1 MCHYFIAVFSFSSFC
16 QILQFQL
23 EICQYGVEMGRMSDY
38 DIRPK
43 PKVWAGS
50 PNECWTFGRMMCARM
65 KQQLLLGSA

>member
-1 MCHYFIAVFSFSSFC
+1 LIKMCHYFIAVFSFSSFC

-43 PKVWAGS
+43 PKVWTLGWLTERVLNIW
-50 PNECWTFGRMMCARM
+50 PNDVC
-65 KQQLLLGSA
+65 